1 MAFPSSTTDVV
12 VGAIES
18 RRRKIQDNVS
28 KNNALLTHLKE
39 KGRILTVSGGS
50 IILEELSF
58 AENGNASFYSGYD
71 TLPTAPQDVLSA
83 AQFTLKQAAV
93 PVTISGLEK
102 LQNSGKEEML
112 DLMSAR
118 LDVAEATLSNI
129 VTQGLYGD
137 GTGWNGKALVGLD
150 AAVEA
155 TATASQ
161 TSTYGG
167 ISRTNNPFWRSSGT
181 SMTATINTAATVQ
194 AVVNAAW
201 ADVIRGADQPD
212 FGIMDNAFWKD
223 WIASLQAIQRI
234 TDPQKAKLGFAT
246 TQFMNMD
253 IYLDGGV
260 GGFAGDGNAAH
271 GTFYLL
277 NSKFI
282 KFRPHKDRNFVA
294 LSPERRYA
302 VNQDAEV
309 AILAFAGALTCSGAR
324 YNGRVLATTV

>member
-1 MAFPSSTTDVV
+1 MAFPTSTTDVI

-18 RRRKIQDNVS
+18 RRRKISDNVT
-28 KNNALLTHLKE
+28 KNNALLSHLRE
-39 KGRILTVSGGS
+39 KGRVLTVSGGS
-50 IILEELSF
+50 LILEELAF

-71 TLPTAPQDVLSA
+71 TLPTSPQDVLSA
-83 AQFTLKQAAV
+83 AQFSLKQAAV

-102 LQNSGKEEML
+102 LQNSGKEEMI

-118 LDVAEATLSNI
+118 LDVAEGTLANI
-129 VTQGLYGD
+129 ITQGCYGD
-137 GTGWNGKALVGLD
+137 GTAWSGKSLVGLD

-167 ISRTNNPFWRSSGT
+167 ISRTSFPFWRSSCT
-181 SMTATINTAATVQ
+181 STSATINTAATVQ

-201 ADVIRGADQPD
+201 ADVVRGSDQPD
-212 FGIMDNAFWKD
+212 FGIMDNNFWKD
-223 WIASLQAIQRI
+223 WVASLQQIQRI
-234 TDPQKAKLGFAT
+234 SDPSRAKLGFAT
-246 TQFMNMD
+246 TQYMNMD

-260 GGFAGDGNAAH
+260 GGFAGSGSATE

-277 NSKFI
+277 NSKFL

-324 YNGRVLATTV
+324 YSGRVKATTV